1 MVIAL
6 CGYMGSGK
14 TTLGKILAK
23 KLNLNFADT
32 DEYIEQKE
40 GKSIPEIFNMY
51 GEEYF
56 REAEFKAINHFAE
69 EDKMILS
76 LGGGLPIYDKNK
88 LALKKMFVVYINSQ
102 FEECYKRIIGTD
114 RPIVAK
120 KTKEELKKH
129 FEDRIPHYK
138 AVADY
143 IATGENLE
151 TMAEQIALFV
161 KEKI

>member
-23 KLNLNFADT
+23 KLNVTFADT
-32 DEYIEQKE
+32 DDYIEKIE
-40 GKSIPEIFNMY
+40 NKSIPQIFNQD

-56 REAEFKAINHFAE
+56 REAEFKAINHFAVM
-69 EDKMILS
+69 DKMILS
-76 LGGGLPIYDKNK
+76 LGGGLPVSDKNK
-88 LALKKMFVVYINSQ
+88 SVLKKMFVIYIDSP
-102 FEECYKRIIGTD
+102 FEDCYKRICDTD
-114 RPIVAK
+114 RPIVAQK
-120 KTKEELKKH
+120 SKEELQKH
-129 FEDRIPHYK
+129 YEERVPHYK

-143 IATGENLE
+143 IATGEDLE
-151 TMAEQIALFV
+151 KMAEQIVLFV